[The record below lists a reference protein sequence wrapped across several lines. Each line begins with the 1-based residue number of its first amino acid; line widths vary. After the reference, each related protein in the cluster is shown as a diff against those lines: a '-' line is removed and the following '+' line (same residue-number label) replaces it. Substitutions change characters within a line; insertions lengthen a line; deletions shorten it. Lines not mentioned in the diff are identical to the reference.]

1 MVSVSDRGAQPPG
14 FKYHISK
21 LIILNYFFPDIFVG
35 MMADVNWSLCCLC
48 QTDVVGEIRC
58 PAQSKRNDKGAGYE
72 SLSNALSAFNGRCA
86 PMGVPKSLTSD
97 AHLQHTLMDNHARFH
112 KSCWNKLTR
121 VNRMGKR
128 PYEAVEGS
136 GPPEHTSPAKTRNRS
151 DDSRRSSSSASFGRS
166 LSVLCMFC
174 DLDDSD
180 NVLHSVSSAECDHNV
195 REWASNLGDFHML
208 GKLPQGDLFAND
220 AVYHKDCMSRYY
232 NLHTSCLRKK
242 RDDGRVNQSELEG
255 IALAETVAYVV
266 DDDSDG
272 PFYIAEL
279 GELYK
284 ERLKQLG
291 GIVPDRIHTPRFQE
305 RILSQITWMRGQKD
319 GNKLYI
325 ACEVTIGKAVVR
337 DLHRS
342 ADQDACNMART
353 ATLLRE
359 HILNSQPRFDGEFA
373 FNAEETSVSQT
384 LSAFVDMVLCGPSA
398 IHNNSA
404 EGRKMA
410 SLSIAQLMIYNAV
423 RRTSTGQ
430 TATNVRHRIDRETPL
445 AIYIALKV

>member
-1 MVSVSDRGAQPPG
+1 
-14 FKYHISK
+14 
-21 LIILNYFFPDIFVG
+21 
-35 MMADVNWSLCCLC
+35 
-48 QTDVVGEIRC
+48 
-58 PAQSKRNDKGAGYE
+58 
-72 SLSNALSAFNGRCA
+72 
-86 PMGVPKSLTSD
+86 
-97 AHLQHTLMDNHARFH
+97 
-112 KSCWNKLTR
+112 
-121 VNRMGKR
+121 
-128 PYEAVEGS
+128 
-136 GPPEHTSPAKTRNRS
+136 
-151 DDSRRSSSSASFGRS
+151 
-166 LSVLCMFC
+166 
-174 DLDDSD
+174 
-180 NVLHSVSSAECDHNV
+180 
-195 REWASNLGDFHML
+195 ML
-208 GKLPQGDLFAND
+208 AKLPQGDLFAND

-305 RILSQITWMRGQKD
+305 RILSQIPWMRGQKD

-342 ADQDACNMART
+342 ADQDACNMALT

-445 AIYIALKV
+445 AIYIALKVYVATEHSEEALNRLHDLGVCISYARVRDISKEMANSVIMMFEEGILCDRRISLRVKGKVYKTVVRPAMMYGAETWAVKKAHEKKLDVAEMRMLRWMSGVTKMDRIRNERIRGTTRVGEISKKVQESRLKWYGHVSRREEEYVGKRVLGMEVPGKRRRGRPKRRWMDNIRNDLSERGLSEEDAQDRSRWRRLTRHIDPT